1 MSSRPLPLRPPGMAA
16 IAIFIFVFVWND
28 YLVGTVLATT
38 EDMKTVQKGIVP
50 THHYRI
56 RQLLDAVLSF
66 YHRRIHSRACH
77 FRRLPAMV
85 YRWPDF
91 RWGQRSRRFTREPSC
106 TSVERSSLLDLG
118 RTSRRPWRRRIGVC
132 LGTAQRDAR
141 GSTRP
146 PSTTGWPRLQPEALC
161 WTWGRRKWRQGALRV
176 THRRTKDGGDV
187 TRRIR
192 PGSG

>member
-50 THHYRI
+50 IHHYRI

-77 FRRLPAMV
+77 FAAFQRWFIAGVTSGGVSDPDASRVSRL
-85 YRWPDF
+85 
-91 RWGQRSRRFTREPSC
+91 
-106 TSVERSSLLDLG
+106 
-118 RTSRRPWRRRIGVC
+118 
-132 LGTAQRDAR
+132 AR
-141 GSTRP
+141 
-146 PSTTGWPRLQPEALC
+146 L
-161 WTWGRRKWRQGALRV
+161 
-176 THRRTKDGGDV
+176 
-187 TRRIR
+187 
-192 PGSG
+192 